1 MQTALSYKITH
12 ENERHEMP
20 SNQISHYDPSAS
32 QVTATRPEVKAGQ
45 FNACSA

>member
-1 MQTALSYKITH
+1 MY
-12 ENERHEMP
+12 ENEQHEVL
-20 SNQISHYDPSAS
+20 SNQISHYDPSVS